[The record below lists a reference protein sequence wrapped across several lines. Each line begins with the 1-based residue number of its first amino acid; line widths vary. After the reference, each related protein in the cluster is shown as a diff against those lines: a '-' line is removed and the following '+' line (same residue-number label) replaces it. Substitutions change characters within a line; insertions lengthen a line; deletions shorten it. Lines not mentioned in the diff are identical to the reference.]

1 MSHVQFLLE
10 SHPHW
15 PAVLEIYHRLV
26 GHGYKAFLAGGCV
39 RDALMGLRAH
49 DLDLAT
55 DATPDQVESLFEK
68 TVNVGK
74 SFGVIRVLVEGGDI
88 EVATFRM
95 DGNYK
100 DGRHPEGVAFS
111 SPEEDAQR
119 RDFTVNALFYD
130 LQHQEVIDFVQG
142 QEDLGKRLLRTVG
155 DPRKRFAEDH
165 LRLLRAA
172 RFVAQLD
179 FSLEKQTLEA
189 MIEMAPLVRSVSG
202 ERLRE
207 EMTKMLKA
215 QAVARGLE
223 VMVQSGLML
232 TLFPFRLRDNLWPF
246 AKASTMDSW
255 QNWALFFR
263 KASAEE
269 LQSVLALLR
278 FSNKEQ
284 RDIER
289 AWKIWS
295 DPAAFLSMN
304 LGKQLQKMAEPG
316 VYFALAVIRDS
327 REANATSLP
336 GLFQAWEAWGERLPA
351 PLLNGEDVKGKLQG
365 ARIGTCLSLAYEAQL
380 ERELQDR
387 TEALTWLK
395 KYLERDENG

>member
-1 MSHVQFLLE
+1 M
-10 SHPHW
+10 
-15 PAVLEIYHRLV
+15 
-26 GHGYKAFLAGGCV
+26 
-39 RDALMGLRAH
+39 RDALMGLQAH

-55 DATPDQVESLFEK
+55 DATPEQIEALFGK

-74 SFGVIRVLVEGGDI
+74 AFGVIRVLVEDGDI

-111 SPEEDAQR
+111 SPQEDAQR

-130 LQHQEVIDFVQG
+130 LQTHQVIDFVQG
-142 QEDLGKRLLRTVG
+142 QEDLKIRLLRTVG
-155 DPRKRFAEDH
+155 DPRKRFSEDH

-179 FSLEKQTLEA
+179 FSLEAQTLEA
-189 MIEMAPLVRSVSG
+189 MTEMAPLVCSVSG

-215 QAVARGLE
+215 RAVSRGLE

-232 TLFPFRLRDNLWPF
+232 KLFPFRLRDNFWPF
-246 AKASTMDSW
+246 SGSSVLESW

-263 KASAEE
+263 QAFAEE
-269 LQSVLALLR
+269 LQSVIALLR

-284 RDIER
+284 KEIER
-289 AWKIWS
+289 AWKVWS
-295 DPAAFLSMN
+295 DPLVFFNMN

-316 VYFALAVIRDS
+316 VHFALEVLRDS
-327 REANATSLP
+327 GEGQAIQLQ
-336 GLFQAWEAWGERLPA
+336 GLFQAREAWGARLPT
-351 PLLNGEDVKGKLQG
+351 PFLSGDDIKGKLQG
-365 ARIGTCLSLAYEAQL
+365 PRIGVCLSLAYEAQL
-380 ERELQDR
+380 ERLLQDR
-387 TEALTWLK
+387 SEALAWLQD
-395 KYLERDENG
+395 YLEREKNG